1 MSGGAGG
8 PLLFVDALSV
18 SIGGTPILKQVSLEV
33 SSGEILGL
41 VGASGAGKSLT
52 ALSVVRLLPPR
63 AAMTG
68 SVYLRGTDL
77 AAMSEAQLQG
87 VRGRGIGIVFQEPM
101 TALDPLMCIGDQV
114 AETVHL
120 HGPVRAAAAR
130 TMARQALD
138 SAGLRGDEGALERYP
153 HELSGGQRQR
163 VAIAM
168 AIVLSPPLLIAD
180 EPTTALDAVTQAEVL
195 SLLRE
200 LARVRHMALI
210 LVSHDLAVISEVTD
224 RIAVMHGGEIVEQLA
239 TPDLH
244 RARHPYTRALLAAAL
259 GPNRAAQ
266 GAQAAGVAAPAAA
279 PADGPAAAA
288 PPMPAAAVLEA
299 RDIVRE
305 YPRRRRSL
313 WRRAPPLRAVDEVS
327 LSVHSGETVGLVGE
341 SGSGKSSLLRT
352 MLALDRPQAGEVR
365 LLGEAFSSASGATLR
380 RLRRSIQVVLQ
391 DPYGSFD
398 PLWRVER
405 LIAEPFFSLDAP
417 PGAAERRRKVAA
429 ALEQVGLAAADAER
443 YPREFSGGQ
452 RQRIAIAR
460 ALITNPAVIAFDEAV
475 SGLDVLV
482 RAQIL
487 ELLAELAQR
496 RGLAYL
502 FVSHDLNV
510 VRSIADRVY
519 VMYCGRIVEEGLTAT
534 VFGSPQHAYTKS
546 LIAATPQ
553 FGLNARK
560 SA

>member
-519 VMYCGRIVEEGLTAT
+519 VMYRGRIVEEGLTAT

>member
-1 MSGGAGG
+1 MSVGAGG
-8 PLLFVDALSV
+8 PLLAVDALSV
-18 SIGGTPILKQVSLEV
+18 SIGGTRILNRVSLEV

-52 ALSVVRLLPPR
+52 ALGVVRLLPPH

-68 SVYLRGTDL
+68 SVCLRGIDL
-77 AAMSEAQLQG
+77 AAMSEAQLRG
-87 VRGRGIGIVFQEPM
+87 VRGCDIGIVFQEPM
-101 TALDPLMCIGDQV
+101 TALNPLMCIGDQV
-114 AETVHL
+114 AETVRL
-120 HGPVRAAAAR
+120 HRPVRTAEAR
-130 TMARQALD
+130 AMARQALD
-138 SAGLRGDEGALERYP
+138 SAALRGAEGALERYP

-200 LARVRHMALI
+200 LARARHMALI
-210 LVSHDLAVISEVTD
+210 LVSHDLAVISQVTD

-239 TPDLH
+239 TADLH
-244 RARHPYTRALLAAAL
+244 QARHPYTKALLAAATL
-259 GPNRAAQ
+259 GPKRVAR
-266 GAQAAGVAAPAAA
+266 GAEAEGFAAPDAAA
-279 PADGPAAAA
+279 PRIFGT
-288 PPMPAAAVLEA
+288 AVLEA
-299 RDIVRE
+299 RSIVRE

-313 WRRAPPLRAVDEVS
+313 LRRAPPLRAVDEVS

-352 MLALDRPQAGEVR
+352 MLALERPQAGEVR
-365 LLGEAFSSASGATLR
+365 LLGEAFSSAAGATLR

-417 PGAAERRRKVAA
+417 PGAAERRSKVAA

-460 ALITNPAVIAFDEAV
+460 ALITIPAVIAFDEAV

-496 RGLAYL
+496 LKLAYL

-519 VMYCGRIVEEGLTAT
+519 VMYRGRIVEEGPTAT

-553 FGLNARK
+553 FGLDGLRHEPAG
-560 SA
+560 AA

>member
-1 MSGGAGG
+1 MSVAGG
-8 PLLFVDALSV
+8 PLLILDALSV
-18 SIGGTPILKQVSLEV
+18 SIGGTRILKQVSLEV
-33 SSGEILGL
+33 SPGEILGL

-52 ALSVVRLLPPR
+52 ALSVLRLLPPH

-68 SVYLRGTDL
+68 SVCLRGIDL
-77 AAMSEAQLQG
+77 AAMSEAQLRG
-87 VRGRGIGIVFQEPM
+87 VRGRDIGMVFQEPT

-114 AETVHL
+114 AETVRI
-120 HGPVRAAAAR
+120 HGSVRAAEAR
-130 TMARQALD
+130 TMARRALD
-138 SAGLRGDEGALERYP
+138 SAGLRGAEGALERYP

-180 EPTTALDAVTQAEVL
+180 EPTTALDVVTQAEVL
-195 SLLRE
+195 SLLRG
-200 LARVRHMALI
+200 LARARRMALI
-210 LVSHDLAVISEVTD
+210 LVSHDLAVIAEVTD

-239 TPDLH
+239 TADLLE
-244 RARHPYTRALLAAAL
+244 ARHPYTRALLAAAML
-259 GPNRAAQ
+259 GPKR
-266 GAQAAGVAAPAAA
+266 
-279 PADGPAAAA
+279 AAAA
-288 PPMPAAAVLEA
+288 PPILGKPVLEV
-299 RDIVRE
+299 RSIVRE

-313 WRRAPPLRAVDEVS
+313 RRRSPPLRAVDEVS
-327 LSVHSGETVGLVGE
+327 LSVHPGETVGLVGE

-352 MLALDRPQAGEVR
+352 ILALDRPQQGEVR
-365 LLGEAFSSASGATLR
+365 LLGEAFSSAAGATLK

-417 PGAAERRRKVAA
+417 PAGAERRRRVAA

-460 ALITNPAVIAFDEAV
+460 ALITNPAVIAFDEGV

-510 VRSIADRVY
+510 VRAIADRVY
-519 VMYCGRIVEEGLTAT
+519 VMYRGRIVEEGLTAT

-553 FGLNARK
+553 FGLKPPAFGC
-560 SA
+560 